1 MIRQFVLAAAL
12 LPWGAAAA
20 QQAGGT
26 ADSTSTA
33 QEVQVPVPT
42 SRIDLYA
49 GLRSN
54 GGTDFM
60 MGFKYTRRQPE
71 WKQFGAAGFVEVV
84 FSDDIAFLFGALG
97 QFYPMPNLILE
108 TGPGFAVNGG
118 SDFFWRVGGEY
129 QLKTANLVLIP
140 KAYFDFIH
148 GTTVFGYGL
157 AIGLNR

>member
-1 MIRQFVLAAAL
+1 MIRRLLLAATMVPFVAS
-12 LPWGAAAA
+12 WAQQGAAATEP
-20 QQAGGT
+20 T
-26 ADSTSTA
+26 ATA
-33 QEVQVPVPT
+33 QELQVPVPT

-60 MGFKYTRRQPE
+60 MGFKYSHRRPE
-71 WKQFGAAGFVEVV
+71 WKNFGAGGFVEVV
-84 FSDDIAFLFGALG
+84 FASQTEFLFGALA
-97 QFYPMPNLILE
+97 QFYPTKNLILE
-108 TGPGFAVNGG
+108 TGPGFAVDGG

-129 QLKTANLVLIP
+129 QLQTARLVLIP

-157 AIGLNR
+157 AIGARR

>member
-1 MIRQFVLAAAL
+1 MIRQLVLVAAL
-12 LPWGAAAA
+12 LPWGAGWA
-20 QQAGGT
+20 QQAGGA
-26 ADSTSTA
+26 ADSA
-33 QEVQVPVPT
+33 KAPQEVQTPVPT
-42 SRIDLYA
+42 SRVEIYA

-60 MGFKYTRRQPE
+60 MGFKYTHRRPE

-84 FSDDIAFLFGALG
+84 FSDDVGFLFGALG
-97 QFYPMPNLILE
+97 QFYPTPKLLLE

-129 QLKTANLVLIP
+129 TLQTARLVIIP

-157 AIGLNR
+157 AIGARR

>member
-1 MIRQFVLAAAL
+1 MIRRLFFAAAL
-12 LPWGAAAA
+12 VPFAAGWS
-20 QQAGGT
+20 QQAT
-26 ADSTSTA
+26 ADSMKTA
-33 QEVQVPVPT
+33 QEIQVPVPQ

-60 MGFKYTRRQPE
+60 IGFEYSHRRPE
-71 WKQFGAAGFVEVV
+71 WKNFGAAGFVEIV
-84 FSDDIAFLFGALG
+84 FASQTEFLFGALA
-97 QFYPMPNLILE
+97 QFIPTPKLVLE
-108 TGPGFAVNGG
+108 TGPGFAVDGG

-129 QLKTANLVLIP
+129 HLQTARLVLIP

-157 AIGLNR
+157 AIGARR

>member
-1 MIRQFVLAAAL
+1 MIRRLVLSAAL
-12 LPWGAAAA
+12 FPLSAGLA
-20 QQAGGT
+20 QQSGSAT
-26 ADSTSTA
+26 DSA
-33 QEVQVPVPT
+33 NAPQEIQVPVPT
-42 SRIDLYA
+42 SRVDLYA

-60 MGFKYTRRQPE
+60 MGFKYTHRRPD
-71 WKQFGAAGFVEVV
+71 WKNFGAAGFVEVV
-84 FSDDIAFLFGALG
+84 FSEDIAFLFGALG
-97 QFYPMPNLILE
+97 QVYLMPNLILE

-129 QLKTANLVLIP
+129 QLQTQNLVLIP

-157 AIGLNR
+157 AIGFKR